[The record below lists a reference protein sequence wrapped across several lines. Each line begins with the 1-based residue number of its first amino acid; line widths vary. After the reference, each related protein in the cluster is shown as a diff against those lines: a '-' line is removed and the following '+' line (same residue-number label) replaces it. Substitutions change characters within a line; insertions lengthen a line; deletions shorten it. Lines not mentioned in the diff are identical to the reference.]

1 MKTFA
6 KIKSGASKYSS
17 IKRDDLKVIVIGDT
31 AIVTG
36 HWLVQGMSGA
46 NKTNT
51 DARYIHVYVK
61 EKGGWKMAAHQS
73 TYVVK

>member
-1 MKTFA
+1 MSTP
-6 KIKSGASKYSS
+6 SS
-17 IKRDDLKVIVIGDT
+17 DT
-31 AIVTG
+31 VLQETQ
-36 HWLVQGMSGA
+36 HWLVQAVSGG
-46 NKTNT
+46 NKINT